1 MEALENVST
10 DINTWLSKFNK
21 NQLISVL
28 TQFNINT
35 EGKPDVKQTHTNA
48 IKKGYEDIMG
58 NEERDLEQPWAG
70 AWVAPKRPILNRVK
84 RALLIKSILEAANRI
99 FH

>member
-1 MEALENVST
+1 MEALGNVST

-35 EGKPDVKQTHTNA
+35 EGKPDVKQTHTN
-48 IKKGYEDIMG
+48 
-58 NEERDLEQPWAG
+58 EERDLEQPWAG
-70 AWVAPKRPILNRVK
+70 AWVAPKSPILNRVK
-84 RALLIKSILEAANRI
+84 RALLIKSISESANWM

>member
-1 MEALENVST
+1 MEALENVLT
-10 DINTWLSKFNK
+10 DIDTWLSKFNK

-48 IKKGYEDIMG
+48 I
-58 NEERDLEQPWAG
+58 
-70 AWVAPKRPILNRVK
+70 
-84 RALLIKSILEAANRI
+84 
-99 FH
+99 